1 MTGFGRAGGTIR
13 NHQVRVEIK
22 SVNSKFTEYRFRL
35 PAFIKDKEFE
45 IRKLLSTAIDRGKI
59 DFMVEQS
66 QVEQEEIQI
75 NTALFHKY
83 ATALRELSESAGLPH
98 EPFIASIL
106 NLPNV
111 VETAETSLDDEE
123 WSHAEK
129 IINQAISE
137 FNAFRLQEGKM
148 TAEVIQ
154 QNVLAIQKYLK
165 QIEAF
170 ESGRMDSVKQRLT
183 KSLDEFSNR
192 QEYDA
197 NRFEQELLYY
207 LEKMD
212 FTEEKVRLSKHCS
225 FFIEKLNLPVSNGR
239 ELNFI
244 SQEMGREINTLG
256 SKAQDHNIQHIVV
269 AMKDELEKIKE
280 QLANV
285 V

>member
-1 MTGFGRAGGTIR
+1 MTGFGRASGTIR
-13 NHQVRVEIK
+13 NHQIKVEIK

-45 IRKLLSTAIDRGKI
+45 IRKVLSTAIDRGKI

-66 QVEQEEIQI
+66 QVEQDEIQI
-75 NTALFHKY
+75 NTALFQKY
-83 ATALRELSESAGLPH
+83 ANSLKELSKAAGLTN
-98 EPFIASIL
+98 EPLIPSIL

-111 VETAETSLDDEE
+111 VETAETSLTDEE
-123 WSHAEK
+123 WVDVEK
-129 IINQAISE
+129 IINQAIVE
-137 FNAFRLQEGKM
+137 FNAFRLHEGKM
-148 TAEVIQ
+148 TADVIKV
-154 QNVLAIQKYLK
+154 NAVAIQKYLK
-165 QIEAF
+165 DIEAF
-170 ESGRMDSVKQRLT
+170 EPGRMETVKQRLS
-183 KSLDEFSNR
+183 KSLVDFTNR
-192 QEYDA
+192 PECDA

-212 FTEEKVRLSKHCS
+212 FTEEKVRLSKHCQ
-225 FFIEKLNLPVSNGR
+225 FFIEKLDLPVSNGR